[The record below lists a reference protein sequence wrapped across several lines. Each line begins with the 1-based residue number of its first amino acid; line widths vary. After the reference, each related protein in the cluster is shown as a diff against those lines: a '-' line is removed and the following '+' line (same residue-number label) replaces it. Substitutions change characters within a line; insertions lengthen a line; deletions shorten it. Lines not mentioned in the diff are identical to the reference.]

1 MKSILFALL
10 PLTILAGCDDLSE
23 KVSAVQAAK
32 GTSGTHNCVTTG
44 PNSPIVVGNSSA
56 VIIDGKSYPAGQSA
70 DCTPASSNIS
80 TYGANSP
87 IVTGNGA
94 QVIINYGS
102 QNEETR
108 R

>member
-1 MKSILFALL
+1 MKNVIFALL
-10 PLTILAGCDDLSE
+10 SLTILAGCDDLSE
-23 KVSAVQAAK
+23 KVSAVKAAT
-32 GTSGTHNCVTTG
+32 GASNTHNCVTTG
-44 PNSPIVVGNSSA
+44 PNSPIVVGNSSV
-56 VIIDGKSYPAGQSA
+56 VIIDGKSYPPGQSA
-70 DCTPASSNIS
+70 DCAPGSSNIT

-87 IVTGNGA
+87 IITSNRG

>member
-1 MKSILFALL
+1 MKNILFALL

-44 PNSPIVVGNSSA
+44 PNSPIVIGNSSV
-56 VIIDGKSYPAGQSA
+56 VIIDGKSYPPGQSA
-70 DCTPASSNIS
+70 DCAPGSSNLSTHGASSPIITS
-80 TYGANSP
+80 NS
-87 IVTGNGA
+87 G